1 MNTFLIILV
10 LVLAFILLAIYFIKK
25 NKIKDDNGNLIPDVI
40 EDTIEETKIKI
51 DKTKKFIKAKKQN
64 IETAIE
70 ESKDVADAIKEV
82 ITQSKDVVDALK
94 GKPVKKTNQPR
105 KKTNKK

>member
-1 MNTFLIILV
+1 MNSLLTILV
-10 LVLAFILLAIYFIKK
+10 LVLAFILLSILLIKK

-40 EDTIEETKIKI
+40 EDTIKETKIKI

-70 ESKDVADAIKEV
+70 ESKDVVDALKEV
-82 ITQSKDVVDALK
+82 ITESKDVVKAVK
-94 GKPVKKTNQPR
+94 GKPTQRRNNK
-105 KKTNKK
+105 NKK